1 MSTKIVKK
9 CRLKILKSVDW
20 TLTIYKKNAIFNG
33 EVKKMKFNE
42 TEYKNRLIEKKLE
55 EYLSVFGAVSIEGPK
70 WCGKTWTSL
79 KHSKSEVY
87 MDDDD
92 VREMAKLDVKSI
104 FNQDSAKKPQLIDE
118 WNLVPT
124 IWDAVRRECDKT
136 TEKGNF
142 IITGST
148 TLPNKVMKEKVHHSG
163 AGRIGR
169 LNMYTMSLYESGD
182 SSGEA
187 SLTRMLD
194 NTQETINTGS
204 IEILQLAK
212 LLVRGGWPAN
222 INVSEN
228 KIGLI
233 PKSYIDSILNIDM
246 NEGTEKRRDKN
257 KMRMLLKSLAR
268 NEASIVGNKT
278 IIKDIEEYENEAER
292 LASRDTVIDYL
303 DVLDRL
309 HLIENQEAY
318 GENYR
323 SPGRV
328 GKSPKRHLTDPSLSC
343 ACLGLTP
350 EKLLKDL
357 NTFGFM
363 FEALVE
369 RDLRIYMD
377 YLDGHLYHFRDNVTG
392 LEVDSIL
399 EFEDGE
405 YAAVEIK
412 LGYNQVEEAK
422 KSLVSFY
429 GNMIKKPAFMC
440 IIVGKC
446 PAVIKD
452 KETGIYIVPI
462 TALKP

>member
-1 MSTKIVKK
+1 MNIEEKE
-9 CRLKILKSVDW
+9 
-20 TLTIYKKNAIFNG
+20 YKK
-33 EVKKMKFNE
+33 
-42 TEYKNRLIEKKLE
+42 RLIEKKLE

-104 FNQDSAKKPQLIDE
+104 FNNDSKKKPQLIDE
-118 WNLVPT
+118 WHLVPT

-148 TLPNKVMKEKVHHSG
+148 TLPSKIMKEKVHHSG

-182 SSGEA
+182 SSGKA
-187 SLTRMLD
+187 SLTKMLEES
-194 NTQETINTGS
+194 QETSNNGS
-204 IEILQLAK
+204 IEISQLAK
-212 LLVRGGWPAN
+212 LIIRGGWPAN
-222 INVSEN
+222 LSVADN

-233 PKSYIDSILNIDM
+233 PKSYIDTILNIDM
-246 NEGTEKRRDKN
+246 NEATEKRRDKN
-257 KMRMLLKSLAR
+257 KMKMLLKSLAR
-268 NEASIVGNKT
+268 NESSIVGNKT
-278 IIKDIEEYENEAER
+278 IVKDIEEYENGQE
-292 LASRDTVIDYL
+292 LLSSRDTVIDYL
-303 DVLDRL
+303 DILDRL

-323 SPGRV
+323 SPNRV
-328 GKSPKRHLTDPSLSC
+328 GKSPKRHFTDPSLAC
-343 ACLGLTP
+343 ACLGLTT

-357 NTFGFM
+357 KTFGFM

-399 EFEDGE
+399 EFSDGE

-422 KSLVSFY
+422 KSLQSFY
-429 GNMIKKPAFMC
+429 NTMIKKPAFMC

-446 PAVIKD
+446 PAIIKD
-452 KETGIYIVPI
+452 NETGIYIVPI

>member
-1 MSTKIVKK
+1 MAIDKK
-9 CRLKILKSVDW
+9 E
-20 TLTIYKKNAIFNG
+20 YKK
-33 EVKKMKFNE
+33 
-42 TEYKNRLIEKKLE
+42 RLIEKKLE
-55 EYLSVFGAVSIEGPK
+55 DYLSVFGAVSIEGPK

-79 KHSKSEVY
+79 MHSKSEIY

-92 VREMAKLDVKSI
+92 IREMAKIDVKSI
-104 FNQDSAKKPQLIDE
+104 FNNDIEKRPQLIDE
-118 WNLVPT
+118 WSLVPT

-148 TLPNKVMKEKVHHSG
+148 TLPNKIMQEKVHHSG

-182 SSGEA
+182 SSGKA
-187 SLTRMLD
+187 SLTKMLE
-194 NTQETINTGS
+194 NKQETLNTGNV
-204 IEILQLAK
+204 EILQIAK
-212 LLVRGGWPAN
+212 LLIRGGWPAN
-222 INVSEN
+222 INVDED

-233 PKSYIDSILNIDM
+233 PKSYIESILNIDM
-246 NEGTEKRRDKN
+246 NEGEEKRRDKN

-278 IIKDIEEYENEAER
+278 IIRDIKEYEDNTE
-292 LASRDTVIDYL
+292 LLSSRDTIIDYL

-323 SPGRV
+323 SPSRV

-350 EKLLKDL
+350 EKLLRDL

-399 EFEDGE
+399 EFPDGE
-405 YAAVEIK
+405 YGAVEIK

-422 KSLVSFY
+422 KSLLTFY
-429 GNMIKKPAFMC
+429 KSMVKKPSFMC

-446 PAVIKD
+446 PAIIKD
-452 KETGIYIVPI
+452 SETGIYIVPI

>member
-1 MSTKIVKK
+1 MSIDEKK
-9 CRLKILKSVDW
+9 
-20 TLTIYKKNAIFNG
+20 YKK
-33 EVKKMKFNE
+33 
-42 TEYKNRLIEKKLE
+42 RLIEKKLE
-55 EYLSVFGAVSIEGPK
+55 DYLSVFGAVSIEGPK

-92 VREMAKLDVKSI
+92 IREMAKIDVKSI
-104 FNQDSAKKPQLIDE
+104 FNNDSKKKPQLIDE
-118 WNLVPT
+118 WHLVPT

-148 TLPNKVMKEKVHHSG
+148 TLPSKTMKEKVHHSG

-182 SSGEA
+182 SSGKA
-187 SLTRMLD
+187 SLIKMLND
-194 NTQETINTGS
+194 TQETINTGNV
-204 IEILQLAK
+204 EILHLAK
-212 LLVRGGWPAN
+212 LIIRGGWPAN

-246 NEGTEKRRDKN
+246 NKEIEKRVDKN
-257 KMRMLLKSLAR
+257 KMKMLFKSLAR
-268 NEASIVGNKT
+268 NESSIVGNKT
-278 IIKDIEEYENEAER
+278 IIKDIEEYETEEE
-292 LASRDTVIDYL
+292 LLSSRDTIIDYL

-323 SPGRV
+323 SPSRV
-328 GKSPKRHLTDPSLSC
+328 GKSPKRHFTDPSLAC

-350 EKLLKDL
+350 EKLLRDL

-399 EFEDGE
+399 EFSDGE

-422 KSLVSFY
+422 KNLLKFY
-429 GNMIKKPAFMC
+429 DNMIKKPAFMC

-452 KETGIYIVPI
+452 NETGIYIVPI

>member
-1 MSTKIVKK
+1 M
-9 CRLKILKSVDW
+9 
-20 TLTIYKKNAIFNG
+20 TIADKD
-33 EVKKMKFNE
+33 
-42 TEYKNRLIEKKLE
+42 YKNRLIEKKLVD
-55 EYLSVFGAVSIEGPK
+55 YLSVFGAVSIEGPK

-79 KHSKSEVY
+79 RHSKSAVY

-92 VREMAKLDVKSI
+92 VREMAKLDVRSV
-104 FNQDSAKKPQLIDE
+104 FNNDSEKKPQLIDE
-118 WNLVPT
+118 WHLVPT

-148 TLPNKVMKEKVHHSG
+148 TLPNKIMKEKVHHSG
-163 AGRIGR
+163 AGRIAR

-182 SSGEA
+182 SSGKA
-187 SLTRMLD
+187 SLTKML
-194 NTQETINTGS
+194 NNEQETVNTGS
-204 IEILQLAK
+204 VEILQLAK
-212 LLVRGGWPAN
+212 LLIRGGWPAN
-222 INVSEN
+222 INVDDN

-233 PKSYIDSILNIDM
+233 PKSYIDSILNIDI
-246 NEGTEKRRDKN
+246 NEDTEKRRDKN

-278 IIKDIEEYENEAER
+278 IIKDIEEYENSTE
-292 LASRDTVIDYL
+292 LLSSRDTVSDYL

-323 SPGRV
+323 SPNRV

-350 EKLLKDL
+350 ENLLKDL
-357 NTFGFM
+357 NTLGFM
-363 FEALVE
+363 FESLVE
-369 RDLRIYMD
+369 RDLRIYID

-399 EFEDGE
+399 EFPGGE

-412 LGYNQVEEAK
+412 LGYNQVDEAK
-422 KSLVSFY
+422 KSLLNFY
-429 GNMIKKPAFMC
+429 DNMVKKPVFMC
-440 IIVGKC
+440 VIVGNC
-446 PAVIKD
+446 PAVMKD
-452 KETGIYIVPI
+452 PETGIYIVPI

>member
-1 MSTKIVKK
+1 
-9 CRLKILKSVDW
+9 
-20 TLTIYKKNAIFNG
+20 
-33 EVKKMKFNE
+33 
-42 TEYKNRLIEKKLE
+42 
-55 EYLSVFGAVSIEGPK
+55 
-70 WCGKTWTSL
+70 
-79 KHSKSEVY
+79 
-87 MDDDD
+87 
-92 VREMAKLDVKSI
+92 
-104 FNQDSAKKPQLIDE
+104 
-118 WNLVPT
+118 
-124 IWDAVRRECDKT
+124 
-136 TEKGNF
+136 
-142 IITGST
+142 
-148 TLPNKVMKEKVHHSG
+148 MKEKVHHSG

-187 SLTRMLD
+187 SLTKMLD
-194 NTQETINTGS
+194 NTQETINTDS
-204 IEILQLAK
+204 VEILQLAK
-212 LLVRGGWPAN
+212 LLIRGGWPAN
-222 INVSEN
+222 LNVADN

-246 NEGTEKRRDKN
+246 NEGSEKRRDKN

-278 IIKDIEEYENEAER
+278 IIKDIEEYENSTQ
-292 LASRDTVIDYL
+292 LLSSRDTLIDYV

-323 SPGRV
+323 SPNRV

-399 EFEDGE
+399 EFSDGE

-422 KSLVSFY
+422 KSLLSFY
-429 GNMIKKPAFMC
+429 DNMIKKPSFMC
-440 IIVGKC
+440 VIVGKC

-452 KETGIYIVPI
+452 SETGIYIVPI

>member
-1 MSTKIVKK
+1 MNINEKN
-9 CRLKILKSVDW
+9 
-20 TLTIYKKNAIFNG
+20 YKK
-33 EVKKMKFNE
+33 
-42 TEYKNRLIEKKLE
+42 RLIEKKLE
-55 EYLSVFGAVSIEGPK
+55 DYLSVFGAVSIEGPK

-79 KHSKSEVY
+79 RHSNSQVF
-87 MDDDD
+87 MDDNN
-92 VREMAKLDVKSI
+92 VRELAELDVKSI
-104 FNQDSAKKPQLIDE
+104 FNKDSDRKPLLIDE
-118 WNLVPT
+118 WNLVPS

-148 TLPNKVMKEKVHHSG
+148 TLPNKIMKEKIHHSG

-182 SSGEA
+182 SSGKA
-187 SLTRMLD
+187 SLSNMLN
-194 NTQETINTGS
+194 NTQETINTGDV
-204 IEILQLAK
+204 EILHLAK
-212 LLVRGGWPAN
+212 LLIRGGWPAN
-222 INVSEN
+222 IDVNED
-228 KIGLI
+228 KIGLL

-246 NEGTEKRRDKN
+246 NEEKRRDKN
-257 KMRMLLKSLAR
+257 KMKMLLKSLAR
-268 NEASIVGNKT
+268 NEASIVGTKT
-278 IIKDIEEYENEAER
+278 IIKDIEEYESGPE
-292 LASRDTVIDYL
+292 LLSSRDTVLDYL

-323 SPGRV
+323 SPNRV

-350 EKLLKDL
+350 EKLLNDL

-369 RDLRIYMD
+369 RDLRIYMN
-377 YLDGHLYHFRDNVTG
+377 YLDGHLYHFRDNITG

-399 EFEDGE
+399 EFSDGE

-422 KSLVSFY
+422 KSLLTFY
-429 GNMIKKPAFMC
+429 NNMIKKPSFMC